1 MKWTH
6 KELVGLKVEQEE
18 VHKHPTVQGLR
29 LRAYPSGRKGWQW
42 ARMMDGKALRKALGR
57 FPAIGIIEAQG
68 LAGELNDAFERGNDP
83 TASKPV
89 QDDFLPR
96 VTVAEGWDRYIADC
110 ERRCVRSVHKMNLM
124 GHKDIIALLGN
135 KLLADVTV
143 EDVSEIIARPITRA
157 RNVKRATQGGKTRSN
172 AMIRTCRAFLAFC
185 LKRGLD
191 GMQQNAAL
199 AVDPV
204 SFRAAPARTLTLR
217 EMALLIVAARELDR
231 RYRERGTVTT
241 WADAMSVLVLNGN
254 RKSELFDAF
263 GDEWDAET
271 QLWLISADRYKT
283 GVDCTLPVGPT
294 TAAIFNRRAKAKE
307 FIIPSQSGVRT
318 GQDRHV
324 CNKLTSIM
332 SAIGGEAI
340 RPWSMHSIR
349 HGFRHNIRKAKIADS
364 DLAEMI
370 IHPKREVV
378 MERRYD
384 NDWRDEMRAA
394 LTAWDRLVDAEVRAI
409 TAKRVA
415 AVA

>member
-6 KELVGLKVEQEE
+6 KELVALKVEQEKAY
-18 VHKHPTVQGLR
+18 KHPTVQGLR
-29 LRAYPSGRKGWQW
+29 LRVYPSGRKGWQW
-42 ARMMDGKALRKALGR
+42 ARMLDGKALRKSLGK
-57 FPAIGIIEAQG
+57 FPHVSVIEAQV
-68 LAGELNDAFERGNDP
+68 LATELNDSFERGSDP
-83 TASKPV
+83 TLLNAA
-89 QDDFLPR
+89 QHTFQPR
-96 VTVAEGWDRYIADC
+96 ITVAEGWDRYIADC
-110 ERRCVRSVHKMNLM
+110 ERRGVRSIHKIHLA
-124 GHKDIIALLGN
+124 GKKDILPVLGS
-135 KLLADVTV
+135 KLLADVTAD
-143 EDVSEIIARPITRA
+143 DVSQVIARPINRA
-157 RNVKRATQGGKTRSN
+157 SIIRRATQGGKTRSN
-172 AMIRTCRAFLAFC
+172 ALIRTCRAFLSFC
-185 LKRGLD
+185 LKRGFD
-191 GMQQNAAL
+191 GMQRNAAL
-199 AVDPV
+199 AVEPV

-231 RYRERGTVTT
+231 QFRELGKVTT
-241 WADAMSVLVLNGN
+241 WADAMSILVLNGN

-294 TAAIFNRRAKAKE
+294 SAAIFSRRAKAKE

-324 CNKLTSIM
+324 CNKLTGIM
-332 SAIGGEAI
+332 SEISGGAIK
-340 RPWSMHSIR
+340 PWSMHSIR

-370 IHPKREVV
+370 IHPRREAV

-409 TAKRVA
+409 TANRVA